1 MYDKTIEYSKKLSS
15 ERYDL
20 IKSKSGPHWRILF
33 EYQGVEVK
41 EEIVNKQEVKDNVIE
56 INFKRKKRK

>member
-1 MYDKTIEYSKKLSS
+1 MYDKTIEYSKNLSS
-15 ERYDL
+15 ERYQL
-20 IKSKSGPHWRILF
+20 IKTKTGPHWKIML